1 MNSITTSV
9 PASRRSKRFAAR
21 ALTTVSA
28 IALASSFCGTQA
40 ALAAA
45 PQEAAD
51 SIEELVITG
60 SRIIREGYEAP
71 TPLAVI
77 STEALQTAPNGN
89 IAAFLN
95 TMPVFSGSTQPQ
107 SSQNSLGPGGSGA
120 NVLNLRA
127 LGSVRTLVLLDG
139 QRSVGSLLTG
149 GVDIDGF
156 PQQLIQRVDVVTGG
170 ASSVYGSDAV
180 AGVVNFVLDRQFTG
194 VKGEISGGVTSYG
207 DAKQYKISLSGGF
220 DFAGDRGHVLLS
232 GEMHND
238 DGIENGIGDR
248 TWNRIGRQ
256 DMLNPAYGT
265 GPGQSTS
272 VPQRL
277 LLDNVGSANSTLGGL
292 VFAGPLKGLAFGEG
306 GVPYQFQYGDL
317 VSYPFMRGGN
327 WREAEVQTQPSLV
340 QLWPIESRQ
349 NVFVRADYDITD
361 RFNIFGQLSWATSH
375 LLGTCCNVFFPGAV
389 GPIIKADNAFIP
401 ASVRAQVTALGVTQF
416 QLGHNNL
423 DAGSIRSDNLKTV
436 NRQVIGANGTFAA
449 AGKEWTWDA
458 YFQYSY
464 SRNTTKG
471 LNNVKRAEY
480 AMATDAVFAPAG
492 IPGVTP
498 GAIVCRVNVDTNP
511 NNNAPGCVPWN
522 AMGIGVN
529 GIEGSNYIHGT
540 SQTNYRLNQYVW
552 SATAG
557 GEPFDLPAGPVSLSA
572 NVEHR
577 RESIFGVVD
586 PVGGIQGWFAGN
598 FAAISGAYHVTEGAL
613 ETVIPLAKG
622 ESWADAWDLNAA
634 VRATSYS
641 TSGFVTTWKVGTT
654 YSPIPDIKL
663 RITRSRDI
671 RAPNLNELYSQGS
684 VGQSNVF
691 DPFTNTNPN
700 VRVTTKGNPA
710 LTPEIADTTGI
721 GVVLQPS
728 FLEGF
733 SMSADYWNVH
743 VTDAIANVSIAQAI
757 NQCFQGVTTY
767 CSAFVRTNGVIVT
780 GVSVGYNQALQDVK
794 GIDFE
799 ASYRVPL
806 ENLISNAPGN
816 ISLHANMTRYLRN
829 YNNNRISPPTTNLGT
844 SPRYWNLTTTATYEL
859 FPYRFSL
866 TARAI
871 SSGPYN
877 ANGIECQTG
886 CPVATT
892 TNPTYNYNRLPGAFY
907 LDAAFNY
914 AFEPFDGF
922 KGELF
927 LNVRN
932 LANTD
937 PPSTPNPSTD
947 YSIRTSSGVYD
958 VLGRVYRGGL
968 RFRL

>member
-1 MNSITTSV
+1 MTSITTFV
-9 PASRRSKRFAAR
+9 PVSRHRRSRLTAR

-28 IALASSFCGTQA
+28 IALLSSFYASQDA
-40 ALAAA
+40 RAAA
-45 PQEAAD
+45 PQTAD
-51 SIEELVITG
+51 GALEELVVTG
-60 SRIIREGYEAP
+60 SRIIREGYEAS
-71 TPLAVI
+71 TPLSVV

-95 TMPVFSGSTQPQ
+95 TMPVFAGSTQPQ

-120 NVLNLRA
+120 NVLNLRG
-127 LGSVRTLVLLDG
+127 LGAVRTLVLLDG

-220 DFAGDRGHVLLS
+220 DFGGDRGHVLLS

-238 DGIENGIGDR
+238 DGIVNGVGNR
-248 TWNRIGRQ
+248 TWNRVGRQ

-277 LLDNVGSANSTLGGL
+277 VLNNVGSANSTLGGL

-306 GVPYQFQYGDL
+306 GVPYQFHYGDL
-317 VSYPFMRGGN
+317 VAYPFMRGGD

-349 NVFVRADYDITD
+349 NLFARADYDITD
-361 RFNIFGQLSWATSH
+361 QFNIFGQLSWATSH
-375 LLGTCCNVFFPGAV
+375 LLGTCCNVFLPGTV
-389 GPIIKADNAFIP
+389 GPVIKADNAFLP
-401 ASVRAQVTALGVTQF
+401 ASVRAQMTALGVAQI

-423 DAGSIRSDNLKTV
+423 DAGSIRSDNVKTV

-449 AGKEWTWDA
+449 AGKDWTWDV

-480 AMATDAVFAPAG
+480 ALATDAVTAPAG
-492 IPGVTP
+492 IAGITP
-498 GAIVCRVNVDTNP
+498 GAIVCRSSLTNP
-511 NNNAPGCVPWN
+511 ANGCVPWN
-522 AMGIGVN
+522 AMGINVN
-529 GIEGSNYIHGT
+529 GIAGSNYIHGT

-552 SATAG
+552 SGTVG
-557 GEPFDLPAGPVSLSA
+557 GEPFDVWAGPVSVSA

-577 RESIFGVVD
+577 RESIFGLVD
-586 PVGGIQGWFAGN
+586 PIGNIQGWFAGN
-598 FAAISGAYHVTEGAL
+598 FASIKGQYTVTEGAL
-613 ETVIPLAKG
+613 EAVIPLAKDK
-622 ESWADAWDLNAA
+622 SWAETWDLNAA
-634 VRATSYS
+634 VRATDYS
-641 TSGFVTTWKVGTT
+641 TSGYVTTWKIGTT
-654 YSPIPDIKL
+654 YTPIPDIKL

-671 RAPNLNELYSQGS
+671 RAPNLNELYSNGS

-691 DPFTNTNPN
+691 DPFTSTNPN
-700 VRVTTKGNPA
+700 VRVTTRGNPA
-710 LTPEIADTTGI
+710 LKPEKADTTGI
-721 GVVLQPS
+721 GIVLQPRV
-728 FLEGF
+728 LEGF
-733 SMSADYWNVH
+733 SVSADYWNVR
-743 VTDAIANVSIAQAI
+743 VTDAITNVAIALAI
-757 NQCFQGVTTY
+757 NQCFQGVTIF
-767 CSAFVRTNGVIVT
+767 CSSFVRTNGIIVT

-794 GIDFE
+794 GVDIE

-806 ENLISNAPGN
+806 ENIISDAPGN
-816 ISLHANMTRYLRN
+816 LSLHANMTRYLRN
-829 YNNNRISPPTTNLGT
+829 YNNNRISPPTTNLGVT
-844 SPRYWNLTTTATYEL
+844 PRFWNLTTTATYDL

-866 TARAI
+866 TARSLA
-871 SSGPYN
+871 SGPYN

-892 TNPTYNYNRLPGAFY
+892 TNPTYNYNRAPGTFY
-907 LDAAFNY
+907 VDAAFNY

-922 KGELF
+922 RGEFF

-937 PPSTPNPSTD
+937 PPSTPNPATD
-947 YSIRTSSGVYD
+947 YSIRTGSGVYD
-958 VLGRVYRGGL
+958 VLGRVYRGGF